1 MVLTDQEEHLFTFN
15 LSAFEKTIEQQLGME
30 AQLFIRLGKSLII
43 NSQYIYYINVGK
55 QQIILSDRSFPKKY
69 ILSASKEA
77 LKNLK
82 SLLEASL

>member
-1 MVLTDQEEHLFTFN
+1 MVLTDQEEHVFSFN
-15 LSAFEKTIEQQLGME
+15 LSTFEKAIEQQLGTE
-30 AQLFIRLGKSLII
+30 AQLFLRLGKSLII

-55 QQIILSDRSFPKKY
+55 QEIILSDRSFPQKY
-69 ILSASKEA
+69 KLSASKEA